1 MSERVTT
8 FPCGMCGRT
17 VGCPCLSGGDYI
29 RAMAA
34 VERRHK
40 QAVARARRK
49 PPAAVP
55 VRDAAT
61 AGNGPQRAVRPQQ
74 RAQPGRPTLDDWVT
88 AVAAKRRAA

>member
-1 MSERVTT
+1 MSEHVTI

-29 RAMAA
+29 RAEAA

-49 PPAAVP
+49 PAAAP
-55 VRDAAT
+55 VRDATT
-61 AGNGPQRAVRPQQ
+61 AGNGPQRAVHPQQ

-88 AVAAKRRAA
+88 AVVAKRRAA